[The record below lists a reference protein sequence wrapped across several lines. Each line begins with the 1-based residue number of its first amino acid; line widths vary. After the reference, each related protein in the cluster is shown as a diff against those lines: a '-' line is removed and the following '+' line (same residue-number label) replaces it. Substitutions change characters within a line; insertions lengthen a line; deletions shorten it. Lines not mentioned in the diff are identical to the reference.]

1 MCVQRL
7 KTILFAPFSALFR
20 LGVECRYFL
29 YRSSLLKRT
38 SFALPVIS
46 VGNLSVG
53 GTGKTPHVE
62 LLVNVLRKRGLVGVL
77 SRGYG
82 RNTKGFRWVSA
93 EDSAAAIGDEP
104 FQLRHKFPDIAIAV
118 GERRVLA
125 IPEMVAEYPSLS
137 AIILDDAYQHLAV
150 KPGLSILLTRFDQ
163 PYWADHLLP
172 AGWLRE
178 PRSAAARADIIIV
191 TKCPIP
197 VTAAAQKAIIKR
209 MQVAPH
215 QKVYFSTFAYG
226 EPYPLWP
233 NDVTTCTHVVAVAG
247 IADPEQF
254 FDAVRNHCTS
264 NVIPVP
270 FPDHHAF
277 TRKDIRRISTLFG
290 NLAARKKACVVTEKD
305 AARLRPY
312 EAEFAAAGIPVMVL
326 PVVVELLHDNDAFY
340 NDVQSFIDN
349 FES

>member
-7 KTILFAPFSALFR
+7 KTILLAPFSALFR
-20 LGVECRYFL
+20 LVIGCRYLL
-29 YRSSLLKRT
+29 YRSTILKRT
-38 SFALPVIS
+38 SFALPIIS

-62 LLVNVLRKRGLVGVL
+62 FLIHALQKRGQIGVL

-82 RNTKGFRWVSA
+82 RNTSGFRWVEA
-93 EDSAAAIGDEP
+93 ADTAAAIGDEP
-104 FQLRHKFPDIAIAV
+104 FQIRQKFPDIPVAV

-125 IPEMVAEYPSLS
+125 IPEMVAAYPSLS
-137 AIILDDAYQHLAV
+137 AIILDDAHQHLAV
-150 KPGLSILLTRFDQ
+150 EPGLSILLTRFDQ
-163 PYWADHLLP
+163 PYWEDHLLP

-178 PRSAAARADIIIV
+178 PRSAASRADIIIV
-191 TKCPIP
+191 TKCPES
-197 VTAAAQKAIIKR
+197 VTAVAQKAIIKR

-215 QKVYFSTFAYG
+215 QKVYFSTYAYC

-247 IADPEQF
+247 IANPGQF
-254 FDAVRNHCTS
+254 FDAVRKYCAS
-264 NVIPVP
+264 NVVTLP
-270 FPDHHAF
+270 FPDHHVF
-277 TRKDIRRISTLFG
+277 TPKDIRRISTLFG
-290 NLAARKKACVVTEKD
+290 NLAAPKKACVVTEKD
-305 AARLRPY
+305 AARLIPY

-326 PVVVELLHDNDAFY
+326 PVVVEMLPNNEAFI
-340 NDVQSFIDN
+340 NDVQSFLDN